1 MIFLDS
7 KSRDLR
13 MKAVGVSYAWSES
26 TSQMKAVNLKHAWRW
41 PIAVAWTKGGCT
53 LVDASQDEEALQKSS
68 LVSREGLPFSPGKF
82 EISAYQR
89 SALFCGFPRLP

>member
-1 MIFLDS
+1 M
-7 KSRDLR
+7 R
-13 MKAVGVSYAWSES
+13 GSEL

-68 LVSREGLPFSPGKF
+68 LVSREGLPLSPGKF